1 MGNRALVQKLGYRT
15 NQNTQES
22 ELKLEQR
29 TGHPSNLSTDIAS
42 YPLGVFTASEKG
54 GKIVFAASTLF
65 LQDND
70 GPAPCSAGASTLY
83 LSADDYKA
91 SDFYKEQQT
100 EGGDEGTEEGGDS
113 DAGSEE

>member
-1 MGNRALVQKLGYRT
+1 MKICNT
-15 NQNTQES
+15 SQNSNSQDVVLQINNFAS
-22 ELKLEQR
+22 IY
-29 TGHPSNLSTDIAS
+29 GNLSTDIAS

-65 LQDND
+65 LQDNE
-70 GPAPCSAGASTLY
+70 GASPCSAGASTLY

-91 SDFYKEQQT
+91 SDFYKDQQT
-100 EGGDEGTEEGGDS
+100 EGSDEGTEEGDDS